1 MGIEVYLFFPCHGFE
16 KGIFFRASVRLRI
29 GFLEIS
35 GTLIAK
41 KYLKLENNKCHA
53 IGNRTMYT
61 NPLETKTETFENGFA
76 EKPRPLGHPFSE
88 ILERSMKPWMIDSA
102 EVVPKKASEGNNG
115 VKGMNRVPLGT
126 LSEKNPSVSNLLIK
140 HPVYGRN
147 CWKIIHAR
155 INQNKPFTK
164 IGKGTPVYVDPK
176 NLEIT
181 WNSQAK
187 TVSQTPP
194 AGTNDPAGAE
204 KAPRIFLGSLSKGRP
219 TVSHLLINNPK
230 YGKEC
235 WDILSHGLNRSK
247 AFTEIPVGT
256 PVYLNAD
263 TREITWDGQMA
274 ASNVKKPPEPSPA
287 EAYENKQVSKSDPFS
302 EKLVG
307 AVKPYIGT
315 SYRKMDCFEL
325 LVNGLEKMGIQYRG
339 PGGLGNNLI
348 KMAVENGLPENHY
361 LSGEGLIETSGSL
374 VYTKSIPAI
383 RSSQTEAMALYKE
396 IEPLLGEGLILS
408 FSTPSRGHTGIVS
421 KKANHWTYINSGNM
435 DHLIAGRRKKGVG
448 EESLAPE
455 IRNWFRLAAGNGEAL
470 SITMGKLNERKLRQ
484 NLGLQTS
491 AKGRET

>member
-1 MGIEVYLFFPCHGFE
+1 
-16 KGIFFRASVRLRI
+16 
-29 GFLEIS
+29 
-35 GTLIAK
+35 
-41 KYLKLENNKCHA
+41 
-53 IGNRTMYT
+53 MYT
-61 NPLETKTETFENGFA
+61 NSLATTTETA
-76 EKPRPLGHPFSE
+76 EKGFTTKHRPLGDPFSK
-88 ILERSMKPWMIDSA
+88 ILKQSMQPGMVDSA
-102 EVVPKKASEGNNG
+102 EVVLKTASEGNHG
-115 VKGMNRVPLGT
+115 VKNMNRVPLGT
-126 LSEKNPSVSNLLIK
+126 LSEKDPSVSNLLIK
-140 HPVYGRN
+140 HPVYGRD
-147 CWKIIHAR
+147 CWNIIHAR

-164 IGKGTPVYVDPK
+164 IGKGTPIYVDPK

-181 WNSQAK
+181 WNSETV

-194 AGTNDPAGAE
+194 QGTIDPPNAE
-204 KAPRIFLGSLSKGRP
+204 KASRICLGSLSKGTP
-219 TVSHLLINNPK
+219 TVSHLLINNPE

-247 AFTEIPVGT
+247 AFTEIPEGT

-263 TREITWDGQMA
+263 TREITWGGQMA
-274 ASNVKKPPEPSPA
+274 SDGKKTPAPPLA
-287 EAYENKQVSKSDPFS
+287 KAYEHKQASKSDPFS

-315 SYRKMDCFEL
+315 SYRKMNCFEL

-374 VYTKSIPAI
+374 VYAKSIPAI

-396 IEPLLGEGLILS
+396 IEPLLREGLILS

-421 KKANHWTYINSGNM
+421 KKASHWTYINSGNM

-455 IRNWFRLAAGNGEAL
+455 IRNWFRLAAGSGEAL
-470 SITMGKLNERKLRQ
+470 SITMGKLNERKLKQ
-484 NLGLQTS
+484 NLGSQTS

>member
-1 MGIEVYLFFPCHGFE
+1 
-16 KGIFFRASVRLRI
+16 
-29 GFLEIS
+29 
-35 GTLIAK
+35 
-41 KYLKLENNKCHA
+41 
-53 IGNRTMYT
+53 MYT
-61 NPLETKTETFENGFA
+61 NPLDTKRETFENGFTA
-76 EKPRPLGHPFSE
+76 KPRPPGDPFSK
-88 ILERSMKPWMIDSA
+88 ILEQSIKPGMIDSA
-102 EVVPKKASEGNNG
+102 EAVPKTASEGNEG
-115 VKGMNRVPLGT
+115 VKNTSLVPLGT

-164 IGKGTPVYVDPK
+164 IGKDTPVYVDPK
-176 NLEIT
+176 NLEIK
-181 WNSQAK
+181 WNRK
-187 TVSQTPP
+187 GNTFSQTPP
-194 AGTNDPAGAE
+194 TDTIDPAGAE
-204 KAPRIFLGSLSKGRP
+204 KASRICLGNLSKRTP
-219 TVSHLLINNPK
+219 TVSHLLINNPE

-235 WDILSHGLNRSK
+235 WEILSHGLNRSK
-247 AFTEIPVGT
+247 AFTEIPEGT
-256 PVYLNAD
+256 PVYLNSD
-263 TREITWDGQMA
+263 TREITWGGQMA
-274 ASNVKKPPEPSPA
+274 SNAGNPPEPPPVRT
-287 EAYENKQVSKSDPFS
+287 YENKQVSKSDPFS

-315 SYRKMDCFEL
+315 AYHKMDCFEL

-348 KMAVENGLPENHY
+348 KMAVEKGLPENHY

-374 VYTKSIPAI
+374 VYAKSIPAI
-383 RSSQTEAMALYKE
+383 RSSRTEAMAVYKE
-396 IEPLLGEGLILS
+396 IEPLLREGLILS

-455 IRNWFRLAAGNGEAL
+455 IRNWFSLAAGNGEAL
-470 SITMGKLNERKLRQ
+470 SITMGKLNESKIRR

-491 AKGRET
+491 TKGRET